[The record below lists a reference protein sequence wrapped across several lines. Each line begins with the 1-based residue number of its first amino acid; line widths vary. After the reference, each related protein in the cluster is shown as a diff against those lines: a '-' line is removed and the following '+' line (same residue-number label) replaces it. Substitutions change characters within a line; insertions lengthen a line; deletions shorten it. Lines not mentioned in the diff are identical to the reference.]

1 MKINLIPFETVWHD
15 IKYNLEQ
22 IKKIVD
28 YTKNVDLIVF
38 PETSIT
44 GFSMEKGIHK
54 LINYKYVTEFLGELA
69 KKNGV
74 GIIIGLSYCLNN
86 ECFNEAIVFSFNGTI
101 IKKYKK
107 NHLFSHSKEDLIF
120 VKGHDTPTFTFNG
133 ITFSISICY
142 DLRFPYLF
150 YENPAE
156 IYINIA
162 NWPSKRINHWESLI
176 KSRAIENQSF
186 FLGVNAKYTH
196 SENEYLGELICYD
209 YNGLKL
215 LNNNGV
221 FGLVFE
227 IDTNK
232 MREFR
237 ADFNVLNDS
246 KYKTNHGSQR

>member
-1 MKINLIPFETVWHD
+1 MKINLVPFETVWHD
-15 IKYNLEQ
+15 IKSNLEQ
-22 IKKIVD
+22 IKNIVEL
-28 YTKNVDLIVF
+28 TKDVDLIVF

-44 GFSMEKGIHK
+44 GFSMEKGIHE
-54 LINYKYVTEFLGELA
+54 LIDYNYIIEFLGKLA
-69 KKNGV
+69 KKNCV
-74 GIIIGLSYCLNN
+74 GIIVGLTYCLNT
-86 ECFNEAIVFSFNGTI
+86 ECYNEAVVFSYNGAI

-120 VKGHDTPTFTFNG
+120 VKGHDIPTFTFNG
-133 ITFSISICY
+133 ITFSVTICY

-162 NWPSKRINHWESLI
+162 NWPSKRINHWEALI

-196 SENEYLGELICYD
+196 DDNEYLGELICYD
-209 YNGLKL
+209 YNGLQV
-215 LNNNGV
+215 LNNPAV
-221 FGLVFE
+221 FGLVYE

-232 MREFR
+232 MRKFR
-237 ADFNVLNDS
+237 TNFNVLNDS
-246 KYKTNHGSQR
+246 KYRTSHDS